1 MSSAIRYKQFSIE
14 NKTRDLFKLE
24 DSLGNKC
31 YALSK
36 GMLWP
41 HHVLSTQFMVG
52 AVSWSDVFWSVA
64 PDLPMVFLVPWPV
77 PWSLIQDWWIY
88 SVLYKVPHSLFFLIL
103 IQNSKARKIYALHI
117 LMDVLTHKGQWS
129 IEPLWPFGG
138 PVSGIGDAAVWT

>member
-14 NKTRDLFKLE
+14 NKTRDPFKLE

-64 PDLPMVFLVPWPV
+64 PDLPMIFLVPWTP
-77 PWSLIQDWWIY
+77 PWGLIQDWWIY
-88 SVLYKVPHSLFFLIL
+88 SVLYKVPHSLLFLIL

-117 LMDVLTHKGQWS
+117 LLDIVSHTGQWS
-129 IEPLWPFGG
+129 IEPLWPLLG
-138 PVSGIGDAAVWT
+138 PVSGIGDAVTWV